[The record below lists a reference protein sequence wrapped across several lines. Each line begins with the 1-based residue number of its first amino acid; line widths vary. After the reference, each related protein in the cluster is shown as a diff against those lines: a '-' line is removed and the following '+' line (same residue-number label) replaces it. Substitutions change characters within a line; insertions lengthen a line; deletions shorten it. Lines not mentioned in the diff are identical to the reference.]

1 MEKRL
6 GALNQLAG
14 LPHRKAAC
22 ALRSHPVYGRYLRQ
36 KPTGE
41 LEIDREKIEAEERL
55 DGNYLLGTSDDL
67 LSVEDVVLGYK
78 QLFEVERVFR
88 DLKHLIDI
96 CPVYHRLPER
106 IKAHVLLCFLAM
118 LLIRVAENET
128 GLTWRKMKKE
138 LGTLQVAVHRT
149 ASGEVWQTNG
159 LRSEAKSILERLKI
173 NPPPR
178 FYALKPE
185 A

>member
-1 MEKRL
+1 
-6 GALNQLAG
+6 
-14 LPHRKAAC
+14 
-22 ALRSHPVYGRYLRQ
+22 
-36 KPTGE
+36 
-41 LEIDREKIEAEERL
+41 
-55 DGNYLLGTSDDL
+55 
-67 LSVEDVVLGYK
+67 
-78 QLFEVERVFR
+78 R

-96 CPVYHRLPER
+96 RPVYHRLPER
-106 IKAHVLLCFLAM
+106 IKAHVLLWWLAM

-138 LGTLQVAVHRT
+138 LATLQVAVHRT

-173 NPPPR
+173 KLPPR